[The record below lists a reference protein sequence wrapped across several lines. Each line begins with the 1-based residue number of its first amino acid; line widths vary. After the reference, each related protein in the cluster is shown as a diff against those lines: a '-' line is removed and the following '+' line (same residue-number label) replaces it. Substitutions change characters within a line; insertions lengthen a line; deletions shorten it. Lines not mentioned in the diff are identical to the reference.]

1 MWPLIFPFSWLAG
14 RRWSRTR
21 SWLALPGEVLARKS
35 ASHHHHHVPDGA
47 VKDIVLLMIYRSVSP
62 SLPLSQ
68 MSSSILII
76 LHNGG
81 PLKAT
86 WPKSRVLWYAF
97 HTVAFLWYFSALY
110 LSMDMNKYD
119 YDSCVA
125 YGCFPLMINGE
136 QLWCFSSL
144 TTESWNVP
152 SSNPFVTP
160 TSSFYF
166 IYGSGMSFILS
177 TFMSGLWDLLN
188 LMLRHMQDRW
198 SPYIITFDWQEV
210 QILLLRTNY
219 TEIISLLLLWMLK
232 CISDPI
238 RKQFFL

>member
-1 MWPLIFPFSWLAG
+1 MVPLRTSYCWWSTGPF
-14 RRWSRTR
+14 
-21 SWLALPGEVLARKS
+21 
-35 ASHHHHHVPDGA
+35 
-47 VKDIVLLMIYRSVSP
+47 LL
-62 SLPLSQ
+62 LPLSQ

-152 SSNPFVTP
+152 SSNPLVTP
-160 TSSFYF
+160 ASSFLLHIWFWYVLYTQYIHVWF
-166 IYGSGMSFILS
+166 
-177 TFMSGLWDLLN
+177 WDLLN
-188 LMLRHMQDRW
+188 LMLRHMQDRL

-210 QILLLRTNY
+210 QILLLCTDY

-232 CISDPI
+232 CISDII